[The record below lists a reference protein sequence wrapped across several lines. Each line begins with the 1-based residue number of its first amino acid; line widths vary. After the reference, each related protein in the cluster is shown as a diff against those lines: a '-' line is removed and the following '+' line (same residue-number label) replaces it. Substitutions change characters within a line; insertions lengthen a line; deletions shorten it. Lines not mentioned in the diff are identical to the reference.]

1 MQYINLGRSNLKV
14 SRLGLGAMG
23 IGDKS
28 WRSWVL
34 DENEAR
40 PILKR
45 ALDLGINFIDTCDY
59 YCNGRSTQPRPET
72 MISIFPTGCVCRAV
86 RAT

>member
-1 MQYINLGRSNLKV
+1 MQYVNLGRTNVKV

-34 DENEAR
+34 DEDASR
-40 PILKR
+40 PLLKR
-45 ALDLGINFIDTCDY
+45 ALDLGNNFIDTSD
-59 YCNGRSTQPRPET
+59 
-72 MISIFPTGCVCRAV
+72 
-86 RAT
+86 